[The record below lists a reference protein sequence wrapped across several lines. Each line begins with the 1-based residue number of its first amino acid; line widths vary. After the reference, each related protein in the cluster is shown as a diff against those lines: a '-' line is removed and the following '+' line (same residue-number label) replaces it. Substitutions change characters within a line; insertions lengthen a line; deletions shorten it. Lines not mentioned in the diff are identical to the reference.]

1 MEKET
6 AILNDISYIKDMV
19 LRTQMNLF
27 PTVRKNMTEYYHLVN
42 QDMLLS
48 QGLYYIGEKTT
59 TFLNY
64 SMQHISLK
72 FNENLLNTHQEM
84 SKTSVLTASY
94 FLLI

>member
-48 QGLYYIGEKTT
+48 QGLY
-59 TFLNY
+59 
-64 SMQHISLK
+64 
-72 FNENLLNTHQEM
+72 
-84 SKTSVLTASY
+84 
-94 FLLI
+94 

>member
-6 AILNDISYIKDMV
+6 AILNDMSYIKDMV

-27 PTVRKNMTEYYHLVN
+27 PLVRKNMTEYYHLVN

-64 SMQHISLK
+64 SIYL
-72 FNENLLNTHQEM
+72 
-84 SKTSVLTASY
+84 
-94 FLLI
+94 

>member
-48 QGLYYIGEKTT
+48 QGLHYIGEKTT

-64 SMQHISLK
+64 SIYL
-72 FNENLLNTHQEM
+72 
-84 SKTSVLTASY
+84 
-94 FLLI
+94 

>member
-64 SMQHISLK
+64 SIYLGSLRK
-72 FNENLLNTHQEM
+72 I
-84 SKTSVLTASY
+84 Y
-94 FLLI
+94 